1 MFWSVVNIYIQK
13 SERFFKKIKT
23 QYKYNPVLLHNLQRF
38 IYPRCVTFMLIYRD
52 INDINIDKEIEK

>member
-1 MFWSVVNIYIQK
+1 MYIQK

-23 QYKYNPVLLHNLQRF
+23 QNKYNPVLLHNLQRF